1 MANDGRNEILVLGV
15 GNILLK
21 DEGIGVHVI
30 KAMQHMKLPD
40 NVTLFDGGAGGIDLL
55 EQIEMAARLIII
67 DAIDAGHK
75 PGTVFRFKP
84 DEVKAILD
92 GHKTSLHQ
100 VDLYD
105 TLKLA
110 KFIGCYPETVIIGVQ
125 PKEIA
130 WGTEPTPDIS
140 AQIPLVIDLVTRE
153 IQAIKDE
160 PYCGGSD
167 RQWV

>member
-1 MANDGRNEILVLGV
+1 MADNGRNEVLVLGV

-21 DEGIGVHVI
+21 DEGIGVHVV
-30 KAMQHMKLPD
+30 KAMQDVQLPD
-40 NVTLFDGGAGGIDLL
+40 SVTLFDGGAGGIDLL
-55 EQIEMAARLIII
+55 EQIERADRLIII
-67 DAIDAGHK
+67 DAIDAGDE

-84 DEVKAILD
+84 DEVKALLD
-92 GHKTSLHQ
+92 EHKTSLHQ

-110 KFIGCYPETVIIGVQ
+110 KFIGCYPETVIIGIQ

-140 AQIPLVIDLVTRE
+140 AQIPRVIDLVTRE
-153 IQAIKDE
+153 ILAIKGE

-167 RQWV
+167 KQWV